1 MVGELIWVWSWV
13 FVGQCGYEVTWDGM
27 GWGNVLV
34 MMMES
39 EWCGAI

>member
-1 MVGELIWVWSWV
+1 MVGELIWVWLWV
-13 FVGQCGYEVTWDGM
+13 FVGQCGCKVTWDGM
-27 GWGNVLV
+27 GWAVLV